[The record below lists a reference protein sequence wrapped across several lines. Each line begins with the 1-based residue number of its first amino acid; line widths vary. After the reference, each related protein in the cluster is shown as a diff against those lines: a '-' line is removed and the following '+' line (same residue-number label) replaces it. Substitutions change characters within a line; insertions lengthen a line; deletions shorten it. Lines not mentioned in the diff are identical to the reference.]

1 MYKKK
6 SSTCNNNATTT
17 VDNGTM
23 TDNQN
28 KETDSKTEIKNKE
41 HVELVASFVER
52 DENVQCLNVIVN
64 CCACMVFGTT
74 THLCANSNQETLT
87 IHKYNCIQNVNNA
100 NSSKI
105 VYICVGNSNKTGHH
119 HKYKNTQYM

>member
-52 DENVQCLNVIVN
+52 DENVQCLNVIVVHGIWHHYTSV
-64 CCACMVFGTT
+64 CEQQSR
-74 THLCANSNQETLT
+74 NSDDTQ
-87 IHKYNCIQNVNNA
+87 IQLY
-100 NSSKI
+100 SK
-105 VYICVGNSNKTGHH
+105 CK
-119 HKYKNTQYM
+119 